1 MEQVDG
7 ARIWGH
13 VASEWGSLDIV
24 NVGCCLFQYSR
35 AILVKTIYFCE
46 PLQDCINCGI
56 LVFGIRARG
65 VSSEHMEDME
75 MFSCSPRATLSHKL
89 TFVDV

>member
-24 NVGCCLFQYSR
+24 NVGCCLFQYSQ
-35 AILVKTIYFCE
+35 AILVKTIYFCKHLALKK
-46 PLQDCINCGI
+46 PIT
-56 LVFGIRARG
+56 VY
-65 VSSEHMEDME
+65 V
-75 MFSCSPRATLSHKL
+75 
-89 TFVDV
+89 